1 MVDKDAAH
9 CLRGNTEVETVKLD
23 LESLQSLK
31 LSAEIVKKEEQGK
44 GKPAPRP
51 VTLTC
56 TCSRGHTFRVPL

>member
-31 LSAEIVKKEEQGK
+31 LSAE
-44 GKPAPRP
+44 
-51 VTLTC
+51 
-56 TCSRGHTFRVPL
+56 